1 MAKTSRAPNPAL
13 LGDDAMSSD
22 ESAMMDADR
31 DNEGSSEPIEKA
43 APVVEEAPTDQLE
56 QALET
61 DEHEEPAIDP
71 KTGKERVVNYGALHA
86 ERQKRKASD
95 ERAAK
100 AEVEAAKIMGRFETI
115 QQMLQ
120 RGPQQQ
126 QVLQQP
132 IADEIPDINLDPVGH
147 FQAKDAIRERELGE
161 LRQWRQTQQQ
171 QSDTYN
177 NVNRL
182 QQIAQ
187 SHEVEFK
194 KTTPDYDDAFQFV
207 RAQRD
212 TELQGMGYD
221 DPSVRQQI
229 IQQDALQI
237 AAQALQGN
245 RNAAQVVY
253 AIAKARGYAGKAPAP
268 VTPAAPA
275 APVVSADTKK
285 IQNVAKGQEASQSLG
300 QMGGTA
306 PPEFSAEM
314 IAKMSDNE
322 FADWTSKNEDA
333 WRKMMGG

>member
-1 MAKTSRAPNPAL
+1 MAKTNRAPNPAL

-31 DNEGSSEPIEKA
+31 DNEGSSEPIEDA
-43 APVVEEAPTDQLE
+43 APVVEEAPAE
-56 QALET
+56 QPELALET
-61 DEHEEPAIDP
+61 EEHEEPAIDP
-71 KTGKERVVNYGALHA
+71 KTGQKRMVDYGALHA
-86 ERQKRKASD
+86 ERSKRKTT
-95 ERAAK
+95 ETELAK
-100 AEVEAAKIMGRFETI
+100 QREENAKILGRFETI
-115 QQMLQ
+115 QQMMQ
-120 RGPQQQ
+120 RAPQQQ
-126 QVLQQP
+126 TPQQP
-132 IADEIPDINLDPVGH
+132 VADEIPDINLDPVGH
-147 FQAKDAIRERELGE
+147 FQAKDALRERELGE
-161 LRQWRQTQQQ
+161 LRQWRQSQQQ

-177 NVNRL
+177 NVSRL

-187 SHEVEFK
+187 SHEAEFK
-194 KTTPDYDDAFQFV
+194 KTTPDYDDAFQYV

-221 DPSVRQQI
+221 DPNVRQNI
-229 IQQDALQI
+229 IAQDALQI

-253 AIAKARGYAGKAPAP
+253 AIAKARGYAGKAPAS
-268 VTPAAPA
+268 APA
-275 APVVSADTKK
+275 PVPVAKSPDAQK
-285 IQNVAKGQEASQSLG
+285 IATVAKGQEASQSLG

-306 PPEFSAEM
+306 PVEFSAEM